1 MPIGNQNIWDK
12 GIGAGATNVI
22 FGQQPQQTNF
32 NPGALGAD
40 PNAQAAIPAAAAAAT
55 GSTENA
61 SMDPSIAA
69 AQGTG
74 QALGQSDQFGNAYTG
89 QRGNKFFINGVEVT
103 PEHYQQYK
111 EQLRNESNQKVMNFA
126 MSGGGS
132 SNPAL
137 RAGGRLMSG

>member
-1 MPIGNQNIWDK
+1 MPIGNQEIWDK

-22 FGQQPQQTNF
+22 FGQRPQQTNY

-40 PNAQAAIPAAAAAAT
+40 PSAPAAIPAAAPAVIPAAT
-55 GSTENA
+55 PA
-61 SMDPSIAA
+61 AIPAA
-69 AQGTG
+69 AQAAVPNEAGLIPENYSG
-74 QALGQSDQFGNAYTG
+74 QMGAKFYVNGQEVSPG
-89 QRGNKFFINGVEVT
+89 Q
-103 PEHYQQYK
+103 YQQYK

-137 RAGGRLMSG
+137 RAGGRFMSG

>member
-1 MPIGNQNIWDK
+1 MPIGNQEIWDK

-22 FGQQPQQTNF
+22 FGQRPQQTNY

-40 PNAQAAIPAAAAAAT
+40 PSAPAAIPAAAPAAI
-55 GSTENA
+55 
-61 SMDPSIAA
+61 PAA
-69 AQGTG
+69 AQAAVPNEAGLIPENYSG
-74 QALGQSDQFGNAYTG
+74 QMGAKFYVNGQ
-89 QRGNKFFINGVEVT
+89 EVS
-103 PEHYQQYK
+103 PEQYQQYK

-137 RAGGRLMSG
+137 RAGGRFMSG